1 MHICIYM
8 NMYIYKHKWIYIH
21 MCIYTHVF
29 YTLLFFRYMYILDCY
44 PTYIHIYCICMLH
57 ACVHAKLL
65 RLCPTL
71 CDPMDHSP
79 AGFSVHGI
87 LQARILK
94 WVAVS
99 GTPFSRG
106 SSQPRDQSHVSCGSC
121 IAGRF
126 FTAKP
131 PGEAMYVTEIPK
143 RTFWPAQPYIW
154 IISMYNWN

>member
-8 NMYIYKHKWIYIH
+8 NIYKYKQRWIYIH

-44 PTYIHIYCICMLH
+44 STYIHIFCICMLH

-87 LQARILK
+87 LQARIRK

-106 SSQPRDQSHVSCGSC
+106 SSQPRDQSRVSCGSC

-126 FTAKP
+126 FTTKP
-131 PGEAMYVTEIPK
+131 PGEAMYVREIPK